1 MKGINGL
8 NESDF
13 LMADITTYIVWNH
26 CAHSAVAMLNVFIVF
41 LKVFWND
48 IEVGTKHDL
57 T

>member
-1 MKGINGL
+1 MKGVNGL

-13 LMADITTYIVWNH
+13 HMADITKYIEWNH
-26 CAHSAVAMLNVFIVF
+26 CEHSAAAMLNVFIVF

-48 IEVGTKHDL
+48 IVVGTKHDL